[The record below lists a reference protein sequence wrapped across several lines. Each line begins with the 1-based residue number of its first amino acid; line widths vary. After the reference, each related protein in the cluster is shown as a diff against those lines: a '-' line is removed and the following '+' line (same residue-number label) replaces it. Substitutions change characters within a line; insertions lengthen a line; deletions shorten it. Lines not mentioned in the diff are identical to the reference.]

1 MTPESSLLSLSMRRV
16 LMPVTVVAAALV
28 TTFAAPGA
36 AGAAPAAA
44 PALRST
50 DQSRCHTA
58 NSARPRRPR

>member
-28 TTFAAPGA
+28 TT
-36 AGAAPAAA
+36 AA

>member
-28 TTFAAPGA
+28 TTAPGA